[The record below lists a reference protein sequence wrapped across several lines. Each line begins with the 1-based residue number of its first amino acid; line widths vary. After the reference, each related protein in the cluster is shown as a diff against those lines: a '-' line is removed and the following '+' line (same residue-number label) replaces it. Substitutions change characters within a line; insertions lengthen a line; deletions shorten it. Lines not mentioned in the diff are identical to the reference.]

1 MGNGEWGHPGMG
13 HPGMGVTENVCVG
26 GGGDQVLNRVENT
39 DFLRASIH
47 MSTLQ
52 HWPWLE

>member
-1 MGNGEWGHPGMG
+1 MGTPGNGAPGNG
-13 HPGMGVTENVCVG
+13 GDRECVCG
-26 GGGDQVLNRVENT
+26 GGEGDQVLNRVENT